1 MPRTVVTEGSMKRTL
16 ILVRHAK
23 SSWDGIGLPDTERP
37 LADRGKRDAPMMG
50 KRLAKQ
56 QAKPDLILSS
66 PARRALATAQIIAK
80 ELGYK
85 AKDIVVDDRL
95 YATEPETLLAV
106 VGELKDKLKCVMLF
120 GHNPEF
126 SELAHRLSSD
136 IALLPTCAVAQFT
149 FETKSWATIGD
160 VQPANVVLDYP
171 KKG

>member
-1 MPRTVVTEGSMKRTL
+1 MKRTL

-23 SSWDGIGLPDTERP
+23 SSWDGIDLPDMERP

-85 AKDIVVDDRL
+85 TKDIAVDDRL
-95 YATEPETLLAV
+95 YASQPETLLAV
-106 VGELKDKLKCVMLF
+106 IGELNDKLKCVMLF

-136 IALLPTCAVAQFT
+136 ITLLPTCAFAQFT
-149 FETKSWATIGD
+149 FDTKSWSTIGD
-160 VQPANVVLDYP
+160 VQPANVILDYP
-171 KKG
+171 KKK

>member
-1 MPRTVVTEGSMKRTL
+1 MKRTL

-23 SSWDGIGLPDTERP
+23 SSWDGIDLPDMERP
-37 LADRGKRDAPMMG
+37 LADRGKRDAPMIG

-85 AKDIVVDDRL
+85 TKDIAVDDRL
-95 YATEPETLLAV
+95 YASQPETLLAV
-106 VGELKDKLKCVMLF
+106 IGELNDKLKCVMLF

-126 SELAHRLSSD
+126 SELVHRLSSD
-136 IALLPTCAVAQFT
+136 ITLLPTCAFAQFT
-149 FETKSWATIGD
+149 FETKSWSTIGD
-160 VQPANVVLDYP
+160 VQPANVILDYP
-171 KKG
+171 KRK

>member
-1 MPRTVVTEGSMKRTL
+1 MKRTL

-23 SSWDGIGLPDTERP
+23 SSWDGIDLPDMERP
-37 LADRGKRDAPMMG
+37 LADRGKRDAPMIG

-85 AKDIVVDDRL
+85 TKDIAVDDRL
-95 YATEPETLLAV
+95 YASQPETLLAV
-106 VGELKDKLKCVMLF
+106 IGELNDKLKCVMLF

-136 IALLPTCAVAQFT
+136 ITLLPTCAFAQFT
-149 FETKSWATIGD
+149 FETKSWSTIGD
-160 VQPANVVLDYP
+160 VQPANVILDYP
-171 KKG
+171 KKK